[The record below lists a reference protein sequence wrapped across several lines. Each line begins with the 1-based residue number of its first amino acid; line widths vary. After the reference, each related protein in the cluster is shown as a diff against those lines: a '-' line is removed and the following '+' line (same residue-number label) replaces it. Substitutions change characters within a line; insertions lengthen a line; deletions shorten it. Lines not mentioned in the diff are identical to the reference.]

1 MSGSELNHK
10 KYMGKSQETT
20 NKREREKQKARKQ
33 QEKREKMQE
42 RKQNK
47 EKGGKSMNDMIA
59 YLDENG
65 NISST
70 PPDPRKKRVFNQ
82 EEIHVSVPKLE
93 QRQKEAKRT
102 GVVTYYNHVKGFG
115 FINDDESKQRIFLHN
130 SQLSGI
136 INENDRV
143 QYEIEN
149 SLKGPGAVNIIKI

>member
-1 MSGSELNHK
+1 
-10 KYMGKSQETT
+10 MGKSQETFT
-20 NKREREKQKARKQ
+20 KREREKQKARKQ

-47 EKGGKSMNDMIA
+47 EKGQGLNDMIA

-82 EEIHVSVPKLE
+82 EEIQVSVPKQE
-93 QRQKEAKRT
+93 ARQQAAIKT
-102 GVVTYYNHVKGFG
+102 GTVTYYNHAKGFG
-115 FINDDESKQRIFLHN
+115 FINDDETKQRVFLHN
-130 SQLSGI
+130 SQLSTSVM
-136 INENDRV
+136 ENDRV

-149 SLKGPGAVNIIKI
+149 SIKGPSAVNIIKI